1 MDNIY
6 FTVMVSVV
14 KRSVNKLFDCCKHRA
29 WKFLSIEFCCL
40 FHFADVYRLQKMF
53 NHLVYNTY
61 HIVDDI
67 ISCKWLINI
76 LFAVCKLSIRN
87 LVEIVCKLND
97 VAEIVYKMIDDVN
110 KLLQRYIL
118 VEIAWCDLSFAKELF
133 ECLLTMIRIF
143 YEYD

>member
-1 MDNIY
+1 
-6 FTVMVSVV
+6 
-14 KRSVNKLFDCCKHRA
+14 
-29 WKFLSIEFCCL
+29 
-40 FHFADVYRLQKMF
+40 MF

-97 VAEIVYKMIDDVN
+97 VAEIVCKMNDV
-110 KLLQRYIL
+110 
-118 VEIAWCDLSFAKELF
+118 VEIVCCDLPFAKELF
-133 ECLLTMIRIF
+133 ECLLTMV
-143 YEYD
+143 